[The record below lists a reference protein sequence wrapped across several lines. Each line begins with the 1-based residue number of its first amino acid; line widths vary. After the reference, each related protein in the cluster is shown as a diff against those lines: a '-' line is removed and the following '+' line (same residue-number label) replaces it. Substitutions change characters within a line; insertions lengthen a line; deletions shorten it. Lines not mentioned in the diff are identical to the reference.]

1 MRSCVVWCCGEMP
14 AGGGFS
20 SQKLGAAQGLLT
32 SVEEC
37 EWQWPVAR
45 VVAKKEGATGS
56 GSSSGQESL
65 EGEGA
70 GCGEG
75 ERIVIGVEWQRR

>member
-1 MRSCVVWCCGEMP
+1 MP

-45 VVAKKEGATGS
+45 VVAKKRAQ
-56 GSSSGQESL
+56 QEQQQQR
-65 EGEGA
+65 A
-70 GCGEG
+70 GVAGGGRMQVAGKGRE
-75 ERIVIGVEWQRR
+75 